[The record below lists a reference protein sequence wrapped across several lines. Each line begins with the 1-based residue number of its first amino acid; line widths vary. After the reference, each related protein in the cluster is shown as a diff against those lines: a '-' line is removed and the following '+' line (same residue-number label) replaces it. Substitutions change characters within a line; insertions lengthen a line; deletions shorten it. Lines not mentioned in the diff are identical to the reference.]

1 MRMPETMSSYLP
13 IGTLPPKPPVLVGH
27 RNATKGA
34 AENVPMPAA
43 ISEMVARLKNCRR
56 LTPIASGS
64 GGTHGVSPVSDSIGA
79 KATPV
84 RATTP
89 SASASAAV
97 RATGAATAGAAAR
110 ASASRR
116 SVSLLRAPA
125 PRTSERRARVTN
137 ASAPSTTTTAT
148 PMTMAAVVLMR
159 SLSLDSEVEEQAVLP
174 RQNEVEPRSSEER
187 PDEDQGC
194 PEHDVHRHQRRRELT
209 ILRLVRR
216 VLVDVRG
223 EDQHD
228 QTHAGD
234 RHAGDHRVEHR
245 EQFLQAEEVPGRLRR
260 VGRLVDV
267 RVLQQRRVDP
277 DREQER
283 EQ

>member
-27 RNATKGA
+27 RNATKAA

-116 SVSLLRAPA
+116 SVSLLSAPA

-148 PMTMAAVVLMR
+148 PMTMAAVVLMLVLP
-159 SLSLDSEVEEQAVLP
+159 SPGSQLEEQAVTP
-174 RQNEVEPRSSEER
+174 RQDEVEAGTTEER
-187 PDEDQGC
+187 ADQHERG
-194 PEHDVHRHQRRRELT
+194 PEHDVHGHECGREFAVFG
-209 ILRLVRR
+209 LVGGI
-216 VLVDVRG
+216 LVDVRS
-223 EDQHD
+223 ED
-228 QTHAGD
+228 
-234 RHAGDHRVEHR
+234 
-245 EQFLQAEEVPGRLRR
+245 
-260 VGRLVDV
+260 
-267 RVLQQRRVDP
+267 
-277 DREQER
+277 
-283 EQ
+283 